1 MENLYTA
8 MSANK
13 RNSFFIT
20 AAITAVFV
28 VLGYFL
34 GKYWGSGYGGVFI
47 AFLVALVMSLAAYY
61 SGDKMVLGVSRAKR
75 IEKKDYPQLFNVIEE
90 LAIAGGLPMPA
101 VYVIDDTA
109 PNAFATGRD
118 PKHASV
124 AITTG
129 LMQKLNRDELQG
141 VMAHELS
148 HVGNRDILYATM
160 VGILV
165 GSIAMMS
172 DFFLRSFFWGGGRRR
187 RSDGEGGAGGAIFI
201 VIAIALAVL
210 APIFTKL
217 LQLAISRQR
226 EYLADASAAKLTRY
240 PEGLASA
247 LAEDLRRQGGARSG
261 EPRHPAPLYREP
273 DQAVREARGLTSSAR
288 TRRSRTGS
296 RASGRCSRPRGGHR
310 ERAAGRIDRADR
322 RVNRSVA
329 SPCP

>member
-20 AAITAVFV
+20 VAITAVFV

-47 AFLVALVMSLAAYY
+47 AFLVALGMSLAAYY
-61 SGDKMVLGVSRAKR
+61 GGDKMVLGISRAKR

-129 LMQKLNRDELQG
+129 LMQKLSRDELQG

-160 VGILV
+160 VGIMV

-187 RSDGEGGAGGAIFI
+187 RSNSEGGASGAIFL

-210 APIFTKL
+210 APIFAKL
-217 LQLAISRQR
+217 LQLAVSRQR

-247 LAEDLRRQGGARSG
+247 LQKISG
-261 EPRHPAPLYREP
+261 DKEVLEVANRATQHLYIVNPIKPFEK
-273 DQAVREARGLTSSAR
+273 
-288 TRRSRTGS
+288 
-296 RASGRCSRPRGGHR
+296 RASNLFSTHPPIQDRIARL
-310 ERAAGRIDRADR
+310 RAMK
-322 RVNRSVA
+322 
-329 SPCP
+329 

>member
-1 MENLYTA
+1 MSNLYTA
-8 MSANK
+8 ISANR

-20 AAITAVFV
+20 VALTAFFL
-28 VLGYFL
+28 VLGYL
-34 GKYWGSGYGGVFI
+34 IGTYWGSSYAGVGI
-47 AFLVALVMSLAAYY
+47 AFLLALVMSLSAYY
-61 SGDKMVLGVSRAKR
+61 RGDRMVLAVSRAKR

-90 LAIAGGLPMPA
+90 LSIAGGLPLPA

-129 LMQKLNRDELQG
+129 LLQKLSRDELQG

-148 HVGNRDILYATM
+148 HVGNRDILYGTM

-187 RSDGEGGAGGAIFI
+187 RSDGEGGAAGAILLVVAI
-201 VIAIALAVL
+201 VLAVL
-210 APIFTKL
+210 APICAKL
-217 LQLAISRQR
+217 LQLSISRQR

-247 LAEDLRRQGGARSG
+247 LEKISG
-261 EPRHPAPLYREP
+261 DREVLEVANRATQHLYIVNPIKPFEK
-273 DQAVREARGLTSSAR
+273 
-288 TRRSRTGS
+288 
-296 RASGRCSRPRGGHR
+296 RASGLFSTHPPIQDRIARL
-310 ERAAGRIDRADR
+310 RAMR
-322 RVNRSVA
+322 
-329 SPCP
+329 

>member
-1 MENLYTA
+1 MASLYTA

-20 AAITAVFV
+20 VAITAVLV
-28 VLGYFL
+28 VLGYLL
-34 GKYWGSGYGGVFI
+34 GQYWGSGYGGIVI
-47 AFLVALVMSLAAYY
+47 AVVISLVMSLSAYY
-61 SGDKMVLGVSRAKR
+61 AGDKMVLGVSRAKR
-75 IEKKDYPQLFNVIEE
+75 IEKKDHPQLFNVIEE
-90 LAIAGGLPMPA
+90 LAISGGLPMPA

-187 RSDGEGGAGGAIFI
+187 RSDGEGGGGGGAILLVVAI
-201 VIAIALAVL
+201 VLAIL
-210 APIFTKL
+210 APIFAKL
-217 LQLAISRQR
+217 LQLAVSRQR
-226 EYLADASAAKLTRY
+226 EFLADASAAKLTRY

-247 LAEDLRRQGGARSG
+247 LQKIAGDKEVLEVANRATS
-261 EPRHPAPLYREP
+261 HLYIVNPIKPFEK
-273 DQAVREARGLTSSAR
+273 
-288 TRRSRTGS
+288 
-296 RASGRCSRPRGGHR
+296 RASSLFSTHPPIQERISRL
-310 ERAAGRIDRADR
+310 RAMR
-322 RVNRSVA
+322 
-329 SPCP
+329 

>member
-1 MENLYTA
+1 MSNLY
-8 MSANK
+8 SAISTNK

-20 AAITAVFV
+20 AAITAFFI
-28 VLGYFL
+28 VLGYL
-34 GKYWGSGYGGVFI
+34 IGSYWGSSYAGVGI
-47 AFLVALVMSLAAYY
+47 AFLLALVMSLSAYY
-61 SGDKMVLGVSRAKR
+61 GGDKMVLAVSRAKR

-90 LAIAGGLPMPA
+90 LSLSGGLPIPT

-160 VGILV
+160 VGVLV

-172 DFFLRSFFWGGGRRR
+172 DFFLRSFFWGGARRR
-187 RSDGEGGAGGAIFI
+187 RSDGEGGVGGAILLVVAI
-201 VIAIALAVL
+201 VLAVL
-210 APIFTKL
+210 APICAKL

-247 LAEDLRRQGGARSG
+247 LEKIAGDREVLEVANRATQ
-261 EPRHPAPLYREP
+261 HLYIVNPIKPFEK
-273 DQAVREARGLTSSAR
+273 
-288 TRRSRTGS
+288 
-296 RASGRCSRPRGGHR
+296 RASSLFSTHPPIH
-310 ERAAGRIDRADR
+310 ERIARLRAMR
-322 RVNRSVA
+322 
-329 SPCP
+329 

>member
-1 MENLYTA
+1 
-8 MSANK
+8 
-13 RNSFFIT
+13 
-20 AAITAVFV
+20 
-28 VLGYFL
+28 
-34 GKYWGSGYGGVFI
+34 
-47 AFLVALVMSLAAYY
+47 MSLAAYY
-61 SGDKMVLGVSRAKR
+61 SGDKMVLGISRAKR

-172 DFFLRSFFWGGGRRR
+172 DFFLRSFLWGGGRRR
-187 RSDGEGGAGGAIFI
+187 RSDSEGGAAGAIFI
-201 VIAIALAVL
+201 VIAILLAVL
-210 APIFTKL
+210 APIFTRL

-247 LAEDLRRQGGARSG
+247 LQKISG
-261 EPRHPAPLYREP
+261 DKEVLEVANRATQHLYIVNPIKPFEK
-273 DQAVREARGLTSSAR
+273 
-288 TRRSRTGS
+288 
-296 RASGRCSRPRGGHR
+296 RASNLFSTHPPIQDRIARL
-310 ERAAGRIDRADR
+310 RAMK
-322 RVNRSVA
+322 
-329 SPCP
+329 